1 MRSPDPRPLPS
12 ARTPRRAQPLAALA
26 TVALT
31 AAALLAACASPPP
44 PPPNLPPV
52 TPPLRVEPPPPPPA
66 PPMPLSDYLGKVR
79 AMPGNELLAETQKLL
94 ELGDARSRLQ
104 AAVALAQP
112 QHPARDE
119 GRAVALAEEVAR
131 NGEHGVALREV
142 ASLLAL
148 WLDET
153 RRAEA
158 NQRRAQT
165 KAREDEARLQLTEQ
179 RLREMEK
186 RVHDAEKKLEALRAI
201 ERELSGRGE
210 RDRGN
215 GRQ

>member
-1 MRSPDPRPLPS
+1 MRSPE
-12 ARTPRRAQPLAALA
+12 ARLHVCAAPARHALRGPVAAAIVFA
-26 TVALT
+26 TLLT
-31 AAALLAACASPPP
+31 ACSTPPP
-44 PPPNLPPV
+44 PAPNLPPV
-52 TPPLRVEPPPPPPA
+52 TPPMRVEPPPPPPP

-104 AAVALAQP
+104 AAIALAQP

-119 GRAVALAEEVAR
+119 TRAVALAEEVAR
-131 NGEHGVALREV
+131 AADTAPALRES

-148 WLDET
+148 WLDEQ
-153 RRAEA
+153 RRGEA

-165 KAREDEARLQLTEQ
+165 KAREDEARLQMTES

-186 RVHDAEKKLEALRAI
+186 RVQDAEKKLEALRAI

-210 RDRGN
+210 RGN

>member
-1 MRSPDPRPLPS
+1 MRSPELPPAPAARAPRRV
-12 ARTPRRAQPLAALA
+12 RTPAALA

-44 PPPNLPPV
+44 PPP
-52 TPPLRVEPPPPPPA
+52 
-66 PPMPLSDYLGKVR
+66 PMPLTDYLGKVR
-79 AMPGNELLAETQKLL
+79 TMPGNELLAETQKLL

-131 NGEHGVALREV
+131 NGEYGVALREV

-148 WLDET
+148 WLDEQ
-153 RRAEA
+153 RRAET

-165 KAREDEARLQLTEQ
+165 KAREDEARLQLTES

-186 RVHDAEKKLEALRAI
+186 RVQDADKKLEALRAI